1 VTHDPALYPTTRLA
15 AVGDAVRA
23 AGLDVL
29 LLTPGPD
36 LRYVTGYDAKQ
47 LERLTCLAVPADRD
61 PFLLVP
67 ALELKAAQ
75 ASPAGGLDLEIL
87 TWGETADPFALVS
100 AALGGGGSQPG
111 AVALSDRM
119 WALHVLQFA
128 AAFPSARQQLASSV
142 LSPLRMRKSPAEVA
156 ALLEAGQAIDRVHA
170 QVPDWLK
177 PGQTERQVAAKIAEA
192 ILAEGH
198 VQVDFTIVG
207 SGPNGSS
214 PHHEVSDRVIQDG
227 DAVVVDIGG
236 TMPSGYCSD
245 CTRTYAVGHA
255 PDEFLAYYEV
265 LKRAQEAATFSVRPG
280 VTAESVDRTA
290 REIIAEAGYGEWFIH
305 RTGHGIGLES
315 HEDPYIVEGNTIPLD
330 PGMAF
335 SIEPGIY
342 PGPHGARIEDIVVC
356 ADPVTDA
363 AGVLRMNNAP
373 RDLVIV

>member
-1 VTHDPALYPTTRLA
+1 VTSDTALYPTERLA
-15 AVGDAVRA
+15 RVAEAVAA

-47 LERLTCLAVPADRD
+47 LERLTCLAVPAGAD

-67 ALELKAAQ
+67 ALEVKAAQ
-75 ASPAGGLDLEIL
+75 ASPAGALDLEIL
-87 TWGETADPFALVS
+87 SWGETADPFGMIAGV
-100 AALGGGGSQPG
+100 LGDPRS
-111 AVALSDRM
+111 VALSDRM
-119 WALHVLQFA
+119 WALHVLRFG
-128 AAFPSARQQLASSV
+128 AAFPAARMHLASTV

-156 ALLEAGQAIDRVHA
+156 ALLAAGQAIDRVHA
-170 QVPDWLK
+170 NVPGWLR
-177 PGQTERQVAAKIAEA
+177 PGVTEREVGARIAEA

-198 VQVDFTIVG
+198 AQVDFTIVA

-214 PHHEVSDRVIQDG
+214 PHHEVSDRVIGAG
-227 DAVVVDIGG
+227 DVVVVDIGG

-265 LKRAQEAATFSVRPG
+265 LRRAQEAAVLGVRPG

-315 HEDPYIVEGNTIPLD
+315 HEDPYIVEGNDLVLD
-330 PGMAF
+330 AGMAF
-335 SIEPGIY
+335 SVEPGIY

-356 ADPVTDA
+356 ADPAA
-363 AGVLRMNNAP
+363 AGAGMLRMNNLP
-373 RDLVIV
+373 HDLLIV